1 MPVRAAEAVGR
12 HAGGLLDSLNVAHTS
27 VRFEPF
33 ETIFAQGDHSSSVLY
48 IERGRVRLSV
58 CPPGG
63 RTSMVA
69 MLRAG
74 AFFGEGALAGQ
85 RRRRSTAESVTS
97 CSIAIVKT
105 TEMRRRLLEEP
116 ALSDRFR
123 SHLLARN
130 VRIEQDVVDQIFN
143 GCDKRLA
150 RVLLL
155 LVHFEEH
162 PSERYPLPRISRD
175 LLAEM
180 SGITASKVG
189 ALMHRFRRLGFLERN
204 SDRRGGVQVHRSMLN
219 VVLQG
224 DAANREGP
232 RS

>member
-1 MPVRAAEAVGR
+1 MA
-12 HAGGLLDSLNVAHTS
+12 N
-27 VRFEPF
+27 
-33 ETIFAQGDHSSSVLY
+33 
-48 IERGRVRLSV
+48 LS
-58 CPPGG
+58 
-63 RTSMVA
+63 
-69 MLRAG
+69 AG

-97 CSIAIVKT
+97 CTIAIVKT

-116 ALSDRFR
+116 ALSDRLR
-123 SHLLARN
+123 SHLLERN
-130 VRIEQDVVDQIFN
+130 IRIEQDVVDQI
-143 GCDKRLA
+143 CEKRLA

-155 LVHFEEH
+155 LTHFDEH

-189 ALMHRFRRLGFLERN
+189 ALMNQFWKLGFLER
-204 SDRRGGVQVHRSMLN
+204 SSARRGGFHVHRSMLS

-224 DAANREGP
+224 
-232 RS
+232 